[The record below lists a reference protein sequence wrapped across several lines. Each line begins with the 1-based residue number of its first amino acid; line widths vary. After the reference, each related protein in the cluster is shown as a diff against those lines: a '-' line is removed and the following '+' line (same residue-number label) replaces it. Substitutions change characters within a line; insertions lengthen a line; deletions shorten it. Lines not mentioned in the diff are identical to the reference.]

1 MTAEITEENI
11 GRWSDETG
19 RQIDPE
25 IMKAVLLFN
34 KTGYTTNY
42 SCAGHEQPGSRID
55 VTVEGAPGYSMAML
69 KAAAK
74 RFNAQ
79 RSSTGRLKIR
89 VTDFADLEPLDPE
102 DRAEHPLPEGGLAQ
116 INVQPF
122 YYQDI
127 GDPPPPTPTHKELV
141 EGRKMMEE
149 FAKFLLDRP
158 SGIAGA
164 ATKTRRTTK
173 RRTREVVPS
182 ALRGVR

>member
-25 IMKAVLLFN
+25 IRRAVLLFN
-34 KTGYTTNY
+34 KTGYKTNY

-158 SGIAGA
+158 DRTTEPRARARKTTSR
-164 ATKTRRTTK
+164 KTRGK
-173 RRTREVVPS
+173 VPS
-182 ALRGVR
+182 TLRGVR